1 MGFISIIRLN
11 DYRNWKVL
19 WTTVLVEDYGM
30 LVLVY
35 NPPTHKADDVPL
47 SLMQNCKNLG
57 VVLCLFRSWS
67 PGVLIANGKGVC
79 SSTKTKKMLY
89 FLCYF
94 SVSGTLGNWIM
105 SIHREGQ
112 IFLTQTTNSQANLC
126 WKQPQMQYSTSFL
139 VLNLIILKSTI
150 THDRIGSKHSS
161 KIIFLTYKICQV
173 IPLVKCFEVLI
184 RTLNNITSWFLSE
197 SLPTTCLYLNV
208 YEISKTQKDTYCRW
222 I

>member
-1 MGFISIIRLN
+1 MCVYGYIWAKRGFIITIHLN
-11 DYRNWKVL
+11 DYRNWTVL

-35 NPPTHKADDVPL
+35 NTPTHKADDVTL

-67 PGVLIANGKGVC
+67 PVVLIANGKGGC

-105 SIHREGQ
+105 SIHSEGQ
-112 IFLTQTTNSQANLC
+112 IFLIQTPNLQANLC
-126 WKQPQMQYSTSFL
+126 WKQPQMQCSISSL
-139 VLNLIILKSTI
+139 VLNLIILKSAI
-150 THDRIGSKHSS
+150 THDMAGSKHSS
-161 KIIFLTYKICQV
+161 QIIFLTYKICHV
-173 IPLVKCFEVLI
+173 ILI
-184 RTLNNITSWFLSE
+184 VIMLSSPYQDPE
-197 SLPTTCLYLNV
+197 
-208 YEISKTQKDTYCRW
+208 
-222 I
+222 